1 MHESENRKK
10 DYSKPEID
18 MLFLWDCLMIFEE
31 ATWNL
36 GKDELATHE
45 LCNDMCRSQQNS

>member
-1 MHESENRKK
+1 MHESENGKK
-10 DYSKPEID
+10 DYSKLEID

-36 GKDELATHE
+36 EKDELATHE
-45 LCNDMCRSQQNS
+45 LFNVMWRSQQNS